1 MDPFMAFMELFGS
14 DMFTQTQMILNLE
27 EKVKMCECMR
37 TLLSQH

>member
-1 MDPFMAFMELFGS
+1 MDPFIAFMELFGS
-14 DMFTQTQMILNLE
+14 DMFTQTILNLE